1 MSDKLYCTYCGA
13 LNDAES
19 AFCGRCGHA
28 LEPLD
33 TPAKEKVEVLILG
46 AFGCGAFC
54 NPPEIVSDIFA
65 SLIRNYNFET
75 VEFAVYC
82 RSDTKNFD
90 VFESKFSK
98 FL

>member
-33 TPAKEKVEVLILG
+33 TPAKEKVEERAASDGQEDLLAALMSEPVTKIKEEPAPERRRPNPDETILDEHG
-46 AFGCGAFC
+46 SGRAQLDSG
-54 NPPEIVSDIFA
+54 
-65 SLIRNYNFET
+65 L
-75 VEFAVYC
+75 
-82 RSDTKNFD
+82 
-90 VFESKFSK
+90 
-98 FL
+98 